1 MHESQSGFRHQHSC
15 HTALTSLID
24 KWLKCI
30 DDGDLVGAI
39 FLDLKKAFDTVD
51 HYILCKKLE
60 CYKLNRH
67 SLKWFESYLSHR
79 TQSVCIGN
87 KTSNSEIV
95 KYGVPQGSILGPLL
109 FILFINDLPLEN
121 LNSEIDM
128 YADDTT
134 LHNHSKSVPV
144 IENILNQDLDK
155 INTWC
160 MKNNMVINP
169 RKSTVMLLGT
179 AQRKATVDTELN
191 IILENH
197 SLSVVNV
204 QKLLGIYIDHTLD
217 WKHQVDH
224 ICKSISSRLFLF
236 NKIKKYLDTK
246 CRVLFFNSYIL
257 PIFDYCCTIWGNCS
271 DDSIQRVTKLQKRAA
286 RIILD
291 APFLTPSQEMF
302 HTLNWLP
309 FEDRV
314 SYHKLV
320 LVYKIL
326 KNQTPAY
333 LKSLCT
339 PCSEISSRSLRS
351 VSSNNLTVVRPNT
364 NAMKTSF
371 AYSSAIKWN
380 ALPREIKNSKNV
392 NIFKTSCFKYLK
404 EKY

>member
-1 MHESQSGFRHQHSC
+1 MSFQQCE
-15 HTALTSLID
+15 
-24 KWLKCI
+24 K
-30 DDGDLVGAI
+30 VG
-39 FLDLKKAFDTVD
+39 
-51 HYILCKKLE
+51 
-60 CYKLNRH
+60 
-67 SLKWFESYLSHR
+67 
-79 TQSVCIGN
+79 
-87 KTSNSEIV
+87 
-95 KYGVPQGSILGPLL
+95 
-109 FILFINDLPLEN
+109 
-121 LNSEIDM
+121 
-128 YADDTT
+128 
-134 LHNHSKSVPV
+134 
-144 IENILNQDLDK
+144 NI
-155 INTWC
+155 C
-160 MKNNMVINP
+160 SP
-169 RKSTVMLLGT
+169 
-179 AQRKATVDTELN
+179 RKATVDTELN

-257 PIFDYCCTIWGNCS
+257 PIFNYCCTIWGNCS

-326 KNQTPAY
+326 KNHTPAY